1 MSKFKTPK
9 VGTVIAT
16 QVSQENID
24 ESIPCDKGECMLTL
38 SFLQTLEERFGKRNY
53 NVKSTNHGLTCDFN
67 GYRTLFVFDH
77 QTGHRIYI
85 YDETYRKTRSLAK
98 ARASAKPFRAKLM
111 VESCQKIPTY
121 PPMSEETKKL
131 LAAKATGRVGPRTK
145 TGLRT
150 SNRRQLS
157 E

>member
-53 NVKSTNHGLTCDFN
+53 NVKSTNHGLTC
-67 GYRTLFVFDH
+67 
-77 QTGHRIYI
+77 
-85 YDETYRKTRSLAK
+85 DETYRKTRSLAK